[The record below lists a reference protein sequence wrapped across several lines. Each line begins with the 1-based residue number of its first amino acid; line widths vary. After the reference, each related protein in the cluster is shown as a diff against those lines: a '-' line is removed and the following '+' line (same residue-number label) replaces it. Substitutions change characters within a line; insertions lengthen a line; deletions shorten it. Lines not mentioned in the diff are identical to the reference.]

1 MRSQDGRGQDNGL
14 PSVPGLPARRSWHG
28 AGTKREAT
36 RLKGSGGKSREGG
49 GPSAHSGGLWGLLGG
64 ALDEDSGASRPGAHA
79 LVLPDA
85 AARGGHA
92 WVTSSPECLLRGTR
106 I

>member
-49 GPSAHSGGLWGLLGG
+49 VPRHTAVGCGGFWVGRSMKIPEPPGLAHTLWCFLTRLPG
-64 ALDEDSGASRPGAHA
+64 EDTPG
-79 LVLPDA
+79 
-85 AARGGHA
+85 
-92 WVTSSPECLLRGTR
+92 
-106 I
+106 